1 MTFSEGFCAKFNVSP
16 EAYEAEVM
24 KRALYPLARV
34 IRWLLVLIPDYFSAD
49 RAFLASVGRMT
60 RRRDF
65 GLEEI
70 EFVHHPANRGFLRRQ
85 LKLRVSAR
93 RLHRLVRAVFSDE
106 SGGADIA
113 GESLG
118 PWPRR
123 GSGN

>member
-1 MTFSEGFCAKFNVSP
+1 MGP

-24 KRALYPLARV
+24 KRSLYPLARV
-34 IRWLLVLIPDYFSAD
+34 IRWLLALIPDYFLAD

-70 EFVHHPANRGFLRRQ
+70 EFVHHPANRGYLRTQ

-93 RLHRLVRAVFSDE
+93 RLHRLVRAVLADE
-106 SGGADIA
+106 SGGAA
-113 GESLG
+113 ASTQSLA
-118 PWPRR
+118 PWPTRDGRR
-123 GSGN
+123 

>member
-1 MTFSEGFCAKFNVSP
+1 MTFSEGFCAKYHVRP

-24 KRALYPLARV
+24 KRSLYPAARV
-34 IRWLLVLIPDYFSAD
+34 VRGFLALIPDYFSAD
-49 RAFLASVGRMT
+49 RAFLNAVGRMT

-93 RLHRLVRAVFSDE
+93 RLHRLVRAVFNDE
-106 SGGADIA
+106 QGGPDVA
-113 GESLG
+113 GESLA
-118 PWPRR
+118 PWPKR
-123 GSGN
+123 GGG